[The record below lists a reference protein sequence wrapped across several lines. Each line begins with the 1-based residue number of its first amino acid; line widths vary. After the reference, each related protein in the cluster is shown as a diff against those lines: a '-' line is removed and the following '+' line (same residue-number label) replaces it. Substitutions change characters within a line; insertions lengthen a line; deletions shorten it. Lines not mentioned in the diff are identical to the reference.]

1 MAILIFIIIIISYHC
16 KWKVHTRSRTLIS
29 VLTLSE
35 HSLHILDQRKS
46 EADRIRER
54 YPDRIPVICEKS
66 KSSKLP
72 DIDKTKWVTTLGF
85 CQILNRSTYLFNDFR
100 YLVPNDLT
108 AYHFNYI
115 IRKRIK
121 LPEKDSLYFFV
132 NGRNLLKGGKLK
144 LD

>member
-1 MAILIFIIIIISYHC
+1 MIE
-16 KWKVHTRSRTLIS
+16 
-29 VLTLSE
+29 SE
-35 HSLHILDQRKS
+35 NMFWYWNFCIEQRKS

-72 DIDKTKWVTTLGF
+72 DIDKTKWVTPFPRYPNWFRYNLL
-85 CQILNRSTYLFNDFR
+85 IEISYR

-132 NGRNLLKGGKLK
+132 NGRNLLKGGKKQCSLT
-144 LD
+144 LYNERLIISESTN